1 MTEWNAMSDE
11 AFRGEIRL
19 FLRDNYPE
27 HLRHPTRRLRWKE
40 VSEWCLQRAEQ
51 GWTAP
56 GWPVEHGGLGLTP
69 AKQLILIEEQERF
82 GVARMPDQ
90 GIVMVG
96 PLLIRYGSEVQKKE
110 YLPKILSWEHIWCQ
124 GYSEPS
130 AGSDLASLK
139 TRAEDAGEF
148 WLVNGQKI
156 WTTLA
161 HDATHMYLLARTDP
175 HAERKQKG
183 ISFLLL
189 DLKTPGITIRPIRN
203 IAGDEEFCEVF
214 FDDVRVPRNCLVGEP
229 NEGWTMAKA
238 LLGFERLFVGS
249 PTQAYRA
256 LDRLNVFA
264 TARRLHDDAGFADQF
279 AQLQLDVADLAAAFE
294 GFAEKVRAG
303 EALGPEV
310 SWLKVWSTE
319 TFDRIAALAVQAAGT
334 EGALTGKL
342 AAGNESVDVLGLYF
356 GALPTT
362 IYGGTNEIQR
372 NILAKQVLRL
382 PE

>member
-1 MTEWNAMSDE
+1 MSDWNTTPDE
-11 AFRGEIRL
+11 AFREEIRA
-19 FLRDNYPE
+19 FLKANYPE
-27 HLRHPTRRLRWKE
+27 HLRHPARRLRWRE
-40 VSEWCLQRAEQ
+40 VSEWCLRWAEQ

-56 GWPVEHGGLGLTP
+56 GWPVEHGGLGLSP
-69 AKQLILIEEQERF
+69 AKQLILLEEQEQF

-96 PLLIRYGSEVQKKE
+96 PLLIRYGSEEQKRE
-110 YLPKILSWEHIWCQ
+110 YLPKILSWGNIWCQ
-124 GYSEPS
+124 GYSEPG
-130 AGSDLASLK
+130 AGSDLANVK
-139 TRAEDAGEF
+139 TRAEDGGEF
-148 WLVNGQKI
+148 WIVNGQKI

-175 HAERKQKG
+175 NAERKQKG

-214 FDDVRVPRNCLVGEP
+214 FDDVRVPKGCLVGEP

-279 AQLQLDVADLAAAFE
+279 ARLQLDVADLAAAFE
-294 GFAEKVRAG
+294 GFAQKVRAG

-310 SWLKVWSTE
+310 SWLKIWSTE

-334 EGALTGKL
+334 EGALTGRL
-342 AAGNESVDVLGLYF
+342 TAGDESVDVLALYF